1 MLSNVVRI
9 SEFVDLNKTTV
20 YCTGP
25 CTHVVYVVACGGKTR
40 SRGYRLL
47 SRVKIALDITN
58 FRQDVTTALSG
69 TPNRYQT
76 YLIVPIKPKKQG
88 KNFRT
93 KDQNPK
99 KPSCESPGLN
109 EGAFASHFSRPRP
122 HSTLMETRTG
132 AHHSWPEPSFD
143 SCMIKNSFRATVNI
157 YLISNNQNSAL
168 NLFPR
173 MLQWG
178 HMNSAPTQS

>member
-1 MLSNVVRI
+1 MRSNVVRI

-25 CTHVVYVVACGGKTR
+25 CTHVVYVVVCGGKTR

-109 EGAFASHFSRPRP
+109 EGAFASLFFATSA
-122 HSTLMETRTG
+122 TLDSNGDQNRSPSLLTRTKL
-132 AHHSWPEPSFD
+132 WQLYDKE
-143 SCMIKNSFRATVNI
+143 
-157 YLISNNQNSAL
+157 LI
-168 NLFPR
+168 
-173 MLQWG
+173 
-178 HMNSAPTQS
+178 